1 MTRRRFLAGSAA
13 ASTSLVAGTSLA
25 QPAFRF
31 GLTPVFLDNDAIV
44 VDQIRSTLA
53 AAMGRPIEL
62 LQRRTYQEVTALLL
76 EGAIDA
82 AWLCGYPFLKW
93 KESLSLVAV
102 PVWQGRPL
110 YRSYLIAAR
119 NDPASDMAGLE
130 RGIHAFSD
138 PDSNSGWLV
147 TASDLARMN
156 RTPDSFF
163 RRTIF
168 TDGHRNVVR
177 AVANGLTRSG
187 SVDGYVWEVLSQVEP
202 DLAGRTR
209 VVSRSEW
216 FGFPPI
222 VCRSD
227 RVNAAEIEAFS
238 RALLTMQALDAGRI
252 MLRTLH
258 LEGFARPEPQLFDGI
273 AARMAEVGPQP

>member
-1 MTRRRFLAGSAA
+1 
-13 ASTSLVAGTSLA
+13 
-25 QPAFRF
+25 
-31 GLTPVFLDNDAIV
+31 
-44 VDQIRSTLA
+44 
-53 AAMGRPIEL
+53 
-62 LQRRTYQEVTALLL
+62 
-76 EGAIDA
+76 
-82 AWLCGYPFLKW
+82 
-93 KESLSLVAV
+93 
-102 PVWQGRPL
+102 
-110 YRSYLIAAR
+110 
-119 NDPASDMAGLE
+119 
-130 RGIHAFSD
+130 
-138 PDSNSGWLV
+138 
-147 TASDLARMN
+147 
-156 RTPDSFF
+156 FF

-168 TDGHRNVVR
+168 ADGHRNVVR

-202 DLAGRTR
+202 ELAGRTR

-238 RALLTMQALDAGRI
+238 RALLTMQDLDAGRV

-258 LEGFARPEPQLFDGI
+258 LDGFARPELQLFDGI